1 MLILSY
7 KLAINLDNFEMRVEP
22 PCNLSTVTI
31 PLYLVIILEII
42 YSLVAN
48 CKVYN
53 HTKYI
58 YIYIYHN

>member
-1 MLILSY
+1 
-7 KLAINLDNFEMRVEP
+7 MRVEP

-53 HTKYI
+53 HTI
-58 YIYIYHN
+58 YIYITISLHHLM